1 MKKKIIIYI
10 FTIVAL
16 FFSACE
22 ELLDKAPPTQLDNE
36 KVLKDYK
43 LLTQATN
50 AAYSPLYSA
59 NWYGRAFLVVPDL
72 MGGNAKQSPRSSGRF
87 QQTYNWNYTPGDNV
101 GLWTTVYDV
110 IARANNVIE
119 YIDKLDQD
127 GITQEMKDQLKGEC
141 LFLRALG
148 HWDLVRMFA
157 QPYTYNGGAEL
168 GVPIV
173 RKTEIAEPARATVKE
188 VYEELVVPDLL
199 AAIDLIQVVGL
210 EDNDLARG
218 TDRKAFASKS
228 AAEAI
233 LAKVYLYMGSWQN
246 AADRATNII
255 EYGASSGDY
264 SLYTDANYTSVW
276 SSESAT
282 ETIFEV
288 YGNATESNWPSW
300 DEIGY
305 IYEPTGYGDV
315 CAANDLLNL
324 FDPADVRGGMYK
336 TDPLYAGYFWPNKYP
351 GKAGNVRTNNIPVI
365 RLSEMY
371 LIRAEA
377 ILNGASVAGETA
389 LDDYNMIRTNRGL
402 AAAGAVTLD
411 DIYLERRLELCFEG
425 NLMWDLS
432 RTGRGLDRDNED
444 GKISGD
450 VDIPFPDYRWALPI
464 PTVEMQANDN
474 MVQNPEY

>member
-1 MKKKIIIYI
+1 MKKKNIIYI
-10 FTIVAL
+10 FAIVAL

-22 ELLDKAPPTQLDNE
+22 NLLDKTPPLQLDNE
-36 KVLKDYK
+36 TVLTDFT

-101 GLWTTVYDV
+101 GLWTTAYDV
-110 IARANNVIE
+110 IARANNVLE
-119 YIDKLDQD
+119 YIDRLEED
-127 GITQEMKDQLKGEC
+127 GVTQEMKDQLKGEC

-148 HWDLVRMFA
+148 HWDLVRFFA
-157 QPYTYNGGAEL
+157 QPYTYNSGGEL
-168 GVPIV
+168 GVPII
-173 RKTEIAEPARATVKE
+173 RKTEIAQPERATVKE
-188 VYEELVVPDLL
+188 VYDNLIVPDLTEAMGYL
-199 AAIDLIQVVGL
+199 ADDPG
-210 EDNDLARG
+210 RG
-218 TDRKAFASKS
+218 TNRKAFATKN

-246 AADRATNII
+246 AADHATNII
-255 EYGASSGDY
+255 NTDDY
-264 SLYTDANYTSVW
+264 TLYTDANYTTVW
-276 SSESAT
+276 STENAT
-282 ETIFEV
+282 ETIFEI

-315 CAANDLLNL
+315 CAANNLLNL
-324 FDPADVRGGMYK
+324 FDAADVRGLMYK
-336 TDPLYAGYFWPNKYP
+336 TDPQYAGYFWPNKYP
-351 GKAGNVRTNNIPVI
+351 GKAGNLRTNNIPVI

-377 ILNGASVAGETA
+377 LLNGATVAGESA
-389 LDDYNMIRTNRGL
+389 LDDYNDIRTNRGL
-402 AAAGAVTLD
+402 GIAGAVILD

-432 RTGRGLDRDNED
+432 RTGRGLDRENED

-450 VDIPFPDYRWALPI
+450 INISFPDYRWALPI
-464 PTVEMQANDN
+464 PTVEMQANDF

>member
-1 MKKKIIIYI
+1 MKKKNILFI
-10 FTIVAL
+10 FAITAL
-16 FFSACE
+16 FFTACE
-22 ELLDKAPPTQLDNE
+22 DMLDKTPPLQIDNAQ
-36 KVLKDYK
+36 VLNDYK

-59 NWYGRAFLVVPDL
+59 NWYGRAHLVVPDL

-101 GLWTTVYDV
+101 GIWTTAYDV
-110 IARANNVIE
+110 IARANNVLE
-119 YIDKLDQD
+119 YIDKLDETGVDQA
-127 GITQEMKDQLKGEC
+127 MKDQLKGEC

-148 HWDLVRMFA
+148 HWDLVRTFGL
-157 QPYTYNGGAEL
+157 PYTYNSGSGL

-173 RKTEIAEPARATVKE
+173 RKTEVAEPTRATVKE
-188 VYEELVVPDLL
+188 VYDNLIVPDLL
-199 AAIDLIQVVGL
+199 DAIDY
-210 EDNDLARG
+210 LADDPGRG
-218 TDRKAFASKS
+218 TDRKAFATKN

-233 LAKVYLYMGSWQN
+233 LAKVYLYMGAWTN
-246 AADRATNII
+246 AATRATNII
-255 EYGASSGDY
+255 NTADY
-264 SLYTDANYTSVW
+264 TLYTAANYTSVW
-276 SSESAT
+276 STDNAT

-300 DEIGY
+300 DEVGY

-324 FDPADVRGGMYK
+324 FDPLDVRGLMFK
-336 TDPLYAGYFWPNKYP
+336 TDAGYAGYFWPNKFP

-377 ILNGASVAGETA
+377 VLNGAAGDA
-389 LDDYNMIRTNRGL
+389 LADYNMIRTNRGL
-402 AAAGAVTLD
+402 PLAGSVTLA

-425 NLMWDLS
+425 NLLWDLS
-432 RTGRGLDRDNED
+432 RTGRSLDRDNED

-450 VDIPFPDYRWALPI
+450 IDISFPDYRWVLPI
-464 PTVEMQANDN
+464 PTVEIQANDN
-474 MVQNPEY
+474 MVQNSEY

>member
-1 MKKKIIIYI
+1 MKKKNIVYI
-10 FTIVAL
+10 FAIVTL

-22 ELLDKAPPTQLDNE
+22 DLLDKAPPLQLDNNA
-36 KVLKDYK
+36 VLSDYT

-59 NWYGRAFLVVPDL
+59 NWYGRAHLVVPDL

-101 GLWTTVYDV
+101 GIWTTAYDV
-110 IARANNVIE
+110 IARANNVLE
-119 YIDKLDQD
+119 YIDKLDES
-127 GITQEMKDQLKGEC
+127 GVTQEMKDQLKGEC

-148 HWDLVRMFA
+148 HWDLVRQFA
-157 QPYTYNGGAEL
+157 QPYTYSGGTTL
-168 GVPIV
+168 GVPII

-188 VYEELVVPDLL
+188 VYEELIVPDLTDAMGYL
-199 AAIDLIQVVGL
+199 ADDPG
-210 EDNDLARG
+210 RG
-218 TDRKAFASKS
+218 TNRKAFATKN

-246 AADRATNII
+246 AADHATNII
-255 EYGASSGDY
+255 NSSDY
-264 SLYTDANYTSVW
+264 TMYTAANYTTVW
-276 SSESAT
+276 STENAT
-282 ETIFEV
+282 ETIFEI

-300 DEIGY
+300 DEVGY

-324 FDPADVRGGMYK
+324 FDPADVRGLMYK
-336 TDPLYAGYFWPNKYP
+336 TDPQYAGYFWPNKFP

-377 ILNGASVAGETA
+377 LLNGASVAGETA

-402 AAAGAVTLD
+402 TAAGAVTLD

-450 VDIPFPDYRWALPI
+450 VDISFPDYRWALPI

-474 MVQNPEY
+474 MEQNPEY

>member
-1 MKKKIIIYI
+1 MKKKNIIYI
-10 FTIVAL
+10 VAIVAL

-22 ELLDKAPPTQLDNE
+22 DLLDKAPPLQLDNNA
-36 KVLKDYK
+36 VLSNYK

-101 GLWTTVYDV
+101 GLWTTAYDV
-110 IARANNVIE
+110 IARANNVLE
-119 YIDKLDQD
+119 YIDDLEES
-127 GITQEMKDQLKGEC
+127 GVTQEMKDQLKGEC
-141 LFLRALG
+141 LFIRALG

-157 QPYTYNGGAEL
+157 QPYTYNGGGEL
-168 GVPIV
+168 GVPII
-173 RKTEIAEPARATVKE
+173 RKTEISEPERATVKE
-188 VYEELVVPDLL
+188 VYDNLIVPDLTEAMGYL
-199 AAIDLIQVVGL
+199 ADDPG
-210 EDNDLARG
+210 RG
-218 TDRKAFASKS
+218 TNPKAFATKN

-246 AADRATNII
+246 AADHATNII
-255 EYGASSGDY
+255 NTDDY
-264 SLYTDANYTSVW
+264 TLYTDANYTSVW
-276 SSESAT
+276 STENAT
-282 ETIFEV
+282 ETIFEI

-315 CAANDLLNL
+315 CAANNLLNL
-324 FDPADVRGGMYK
+324 FDPLDVRGLMYK
-336 TDPLYAGYFWPNKYP
+336 TDPQYAGYFWPNKYP

-377 ILNGASVAGETA
+377 ILNGATVGGVTA
-389 LDDYNMIRTNRGL
+389 LDDYNEIRTNRGL
-402 AAAGAVTLD
+402 TEAGAVTLN

-432 RTGRGLDRDNED
+432 RTGRGLDRENED